1 MPAFLESEKRDMK
14 YEIQKLNLNPVFIAV
29 RLYWLK
35 TKPGAHIHK
44 TLVVWTLDLH
54 LDLSAWVYIYQQWGN
69 YHRKLK
75 APTHKSA
82 ASKNNKEE
90 LFKCIRN
97 KQNPNNGI
105 APQLD
110 RNLKIVSHDS

>member
-1 MPAFLESEKRDMK
+1 MK

-54 LDLSAWVYIYQQWGN
+54 LDLSAWVYIYQQ
-69 YHRKLK
+69 
-75 APTHKSA
+75 
-82 ASKNNKEE
+82 
-90 LFKCIRN
+90 
-97 KQNPNNGI
+97 
-105 APQLD
+105 
-110 RNLKIVSHDS
+110 